1 MTVFH
6 SLFRKR
12 SKPDY
17 LVNCTTFCGKIAK
30 PKNFM
35 SLTEGHQGPL
45 PGCFRTTGHNLNLG
59 SFEYWECLSL
69 VKTGVLQKIS
79 YEFISLSGIMS
90 YISFDS
96 SCIL

>member
-6 SLFRKR
+6 SLWRKR
-12 SKPDY
+12 SEPDY
-17 LVNCTTFCGKIAK
+17 LVNRTTFCGKIAE

-69 VKTGVLQKIS
+69 AKTGVLQKIS
-79 YEFISLSGIMS
+79 CEFISLSGI
-90 YISFDS
+90 IHV
-96 SCIL
+96 IHII